1 MTIFVVSGGK
11 FVISCFWRWSDMSEL
26 NIDGTETTK
35 RNNDFLTV
43 PWAFVSVVIIIV
55 SWKNLTDF
63 TDRDAYEKLKK
74 ENDALTCYI
83 IVYKSHFF

>member
-1 MTIFVVSGGK
+1 
-11 FVISCFWRWSDMSEL
+11 MSEL

-35 RNNDFLTV
+35 LRNNEFLTV

-74 ENDALTCYI
+74 ENDALTCYF
-83 IVYKSHFF
+83 IVNKSHFF